1 MYRVIVCNRLGTPL
15 FDLPEDDVFE
25 LSRKEEVNGEH
36 SLTVTTTRTLEQGWR
51 ILTLDERGRWREHV
65 VYGTDALHDAGDR
78 PFGTYYCV
86 WSVQPDL
93 MGTRVSAMPGVQTP
107 CNAAVAL
114 DAALGGTSRWQRGT
128 VTNTATGGA
137 SMYDTDGWSAIK
149 TMVAT
154 WGGEIDVTVQVDE
167 KTGTVTARKVDYY
180 AKQGEQTVKRRFDF
194 GADLKSVRRT
204 VPDGPLYCRIT
215 PRGRGEDTGSGYGRK
230 ITIASVNGGLDY
242 LENAAMTDIA
252 KLPDGSGGWEYPTLE
267 VENPEIET
275 PSELKTWAQGI
286 LEESTV
292 PKVTYE
298 VDVLQLAREG
308 VDLHGVSLGDAVHVV
323 DRKFGDGIRVS
334 ARVAAMTVNLLYE
347 DDVQLTL
354 GHIGGGVAGM
364 MAGLGSRLSMVAD
377 TVQAM
382 NGGTFSTAD
391 YLTNL
396 VARINAEINATGGY
410 AYIVP
415 GHGILTYDTAVA
427 DPLNPV
433 EAGQVVEVKGGTIR
447 IANTRTAQGEWEWKT
462 VFVSGHVA
470 AQVVTTAEL
479 VAGFIGNAAGT
490 YWDLDNNQLHLPA
503 TTIMDDTTLGTVMQR
518 VNATISGVDVEYAQ
532 GTSSTTAP
540 TSGWST
546 TPPAYEAGKYI
557 WSRTAT
563 TTPQGTSY
571 STPVMISG
579 RDGEDGTSVT
589 ILGSY
594 NTLADLQTAHPTGS
608 LGDGYIVAGD
618 LYVWDG
624 AQWEDVGTIRG
635 PQGAAGTDGADGS
648 QIWTATSDPTT
659 PNYTFA
665 LSALT
670 GPSGV
675 SPKVGDLVVRS
686 YYRYTVTSVSSSS
699 VLAGNRT
706 SIRGAT
712 GAAGASITV
721 TDVQWAEGTS
731 GTTAPS
737 SGWQSSIP
745 SVAQG
750 KWLWCRT
757 TYSDGTTTDTCS
769 YMGTDGDDG
778 ASVHV
783 QSSTKSGGTTTVVL
797 TDGTT
802 STTLTIDDG
811 ADGTDGVN
819 GTNGANGAN
828 GYVHIAWANSADG
841 SQDFST
847 SVSANKKYIGVYS
860 DNTQADS
867 TSYASYSWSLI
878 KGADGTDGTDGV
890 GISAMVDQYYL
901 STSNSAQ
908 VDGTWRIEQPAWEP
922 GKYIW
927 TRSQITWDDNSV
939 TYTEP
944 VLAGAL
950 NSANEAANYAVGGT
964 NLLDDTNA
972 PSLTKVT
979 AAGNRYIESANYG
992 EYTSTIA
999 EISNPP
1005 VIGIKYGQHLVKT
1018 SGAQSHSVS
1027 YYSGSRV
1034 MCRPGNTYTMS
1045 VYARHA
1051 TAASDTELV
1060 LQYGYQRNGT
1070 NVYPNKRFDMPND
1083 AAWHRY
1089 TWTFTTPSD
1098 MDDIGI
1104 IAYPG
1109 GISTPTCNVWF
1120 CGWKLEAGEKATD
1133 WCISTTDAIYPNT
1146 MVRAYGSGI
1155 LVCKQGNT
1163 VGALVNSNGSFDV
1176 VKVTWSGDTPT
1187 ASTVYATYGP
1197 NSIIGDAAKAHVEIS
1212 PDYGFGVYGSNPANT
1227 GQIVEIG
1234 RVGYESRT
1242 KPYFTFGTR
1251 TSGSTKGT
1259 SSVALGWDTAAS
1271 GDYSLSQG
1279 QGTTASGQFAVA
1291 FGTQT
1296 SATNT
1301 ASVAFGFGSVSNGAY
1316 AVAMGR
1322 NTKTT
1327 GQACFAGGTN
1337 SIAGGQS
1344 SLAYGQG
1351 VQTANYYETA
1361 LGAYNVVSTGTYT
1374 NKLVVG
1380 GGSSDSDRKNIL
1392 TLSGTGRLTIAG
1404 SLVQNSDRRLK
1415 THVAYLGEDAR
1426 TIIGRL
1432 KPAVFVKDGGR
1443 HYGFYAQDVQMADI
1457 WDTKTVEAQHTDES
1471 LDFDPLTLDYTA
1483 LIAPLVAYA
1492 QSLEKCVDA
1501 LENRLAKIERKVSD
1515 GAR

>member
-1 MYRVIVCNRLGTPL
+1 MNRVIVCNRLGTPL

-36 SLTVTTTRTLEQGWR
+36 SLTVTTTRTLEHGWR

-93 MGTRVSAMPGVQTP
+93 MGTRVSAMPGVQVP
-107 CNAAVAL
+107 CTAATAL

-128 VTNTATGGA
+128 VTNAATGGA

-154 WGGEIDVTVQVDE
+154 WGGEIDVTIEVDE

-194 GADLKSVRRT
+194 GADLTSVRRT
-204 VPDGPLYCRIT
+204 VEDGPLYCRIT
-215 PRGRGEDTGSGYGRK
+215 PRGRGEDTGEGYGRK

-364 MAGLGSRLSMVAD
+364 MAGFGAQLSMVAD

-721 TDVQWAEGTS
+721 TGMQWAEGTS

-811 ADGTDGVN
+811 ADGADGIN

-878 KGADGTDGTDGV
+878 KGADGTDGTDGTDGV
-890 GISAMVDQYYL
+890 GISAIVEQYYL

-944 VLAGAL
+944 VLAEAL

-979 AAGNRYIESANYG
+979 AAGNRYIESANNG

-1018 SGAQSHSVS
+1018 SGVQMHSVS

-1051 TAASDTELV
+1051 IAASDTELV

-1146 MVRAYGSGI
+1146 MVRAYGSGV

-1187 ASTVYATYGP
+1187 ASTVYASYAATAT
-1197 NSIIGDAAKAHVEIS
+1197 IGQSNGTRVEIDADHIAMYS
-1212 PDYGFGVYGSNPANT
+1212 KYASTEYQEMYVGGSK
-1227 GQIVEIG
+1227 
-1234 RVGYESRT
+1234 YEH
-1242 KPYFTFGTR
+1242 TFGR
-1251 TSGSTKGT
+1251 RASGSTVGDQSISIGANNT
-1259 SSVALGWDTAAS
+1259 SSGFNSIAIGNTVKSTGQASAAIGNNVEASGANSFATGLGSKAS
-1271 GDYSLSQG
+1271 GDY
-1279 QGTTASGQFAVA
+1279 
-1291 FGTQT
+1291 QT
-1296 SATNT
+1296 VLGRYNATN
-1301 ASVAFGFGSVSNGAY
+1301 
-1316 AVAMGR
+1316 
-1322 NTKTT
+1322 
-1327 GQACFAGGTN
+1327 
-1337 SIAGGQS
+1337 S
-1344 SLAYGQG
+1344 S
-1351 VQTANYYETA
+1351 YY
-1361 LGAYNVVSTGTYT
+1361 
-1374 NKLVVG
+1374 LVVG
-1380 GGSSDSDRKNIL
+1380 KGNNNSSRSNAMYL
-1392 TLSGTGRLTIAG
+1392 TSAGNMWIAG
-1404 SLVQNSDRRLK
+1404 SLTQNSDRRLK

-1501 LENRLAKIERKVSD
+1501 LENRLAEIERKVSD